1 MAGEVN
7 GLGILG
13 SGVSLSWECFL
24 TPLGQQGEGLQQTL
38 QALARSR
45 CKNKRFYFGYGLRL
59 SPQTALLGHE
69 SQLQKVL
76 VLKNHF

>member
-24 TPLGQQGEGLQQTL
+24 PPLGQQGEGLKLTI